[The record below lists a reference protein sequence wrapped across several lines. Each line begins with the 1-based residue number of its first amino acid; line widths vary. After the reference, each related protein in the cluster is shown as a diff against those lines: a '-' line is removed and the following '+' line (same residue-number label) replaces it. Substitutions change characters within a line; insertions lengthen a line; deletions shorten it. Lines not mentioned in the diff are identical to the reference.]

1 VNRLLQLKEGVSMLE
16 DLDFAAGQ
24 DSDEDPLLMGEDSD
38 DEELDEDDD
47 DDDDDGEDDEADK
60 GLSLKELKAEKKKL
74 LAQLR
79 IEAANGDDSDQ
90 EEEEDDDLDL
100 MRGDVD
106 DSWKDEDLEDGELE
120 DLLRELQEEEEEAE
134 EAETIPVAQASTK
147 GKKLSKKAKKRAQQE
162 KTMPPSTS
170 STLPA
175 PLAEPAFYTSKK
187 SKSDARRRDAEDD
200 TLGDPTAL
208 LEADAADKERRTKSL
223 RFHTSKIA
231 ATSARRSAARNQ
243 RLTGDED
250 VPYRDR
256 QAARD
261 AALRRNGP
269 AAVGEPLG
277 SDEVEMKEKKR
288 ARQEEDE
295 MDDGDDGE
303 GDAADGYYELVKRR
317 KTEKK
322 DARQAAHDEQQAE
335 KL

>member
-1 VNRLLQLKEGVSMLE
+1 MLE
-16 DLDFAAGQ
+16 DLDFAAGS
-24 DSDEDPLLMGEDSD
+24 DSEGDPLLEGMEED
-38 DEELDEDDD
+38 DEEDEEEGTSLKALIAAKKELMARMNEASGSGVEVMDSDHDDD
-47 DDDDDGEDDEADK
+47 DDD
-60 GLSLKELKAEKKKL
+60 
-74 LAQLR
+74 
-79 IEAANGDDSDQ
+79 Q
-90 EEEEDDDLDL
+90 EEEDEDDDRDL
-100 MRGDVD
+100 THGETDE
-106 DSWKDEDLEDGELE
+106 SWRDEDLEEDELD
-120 DLLRELQEEEEEAE
+120 DLLADAEGDGPSLEELLAVPS
-134 EAETIPVAQASTK
+134 A
-147 GKKLSKKAKKRAQQE
+147 SKKTTKSKASKKSQE
-162 KTMPPSTS
+162 SKPSGLPG
-170 STLPA
+170 LPA

-187 SKSDARRRDAEDD
+187 SKSREPTTFNDD
-200 TLGDPTAL
+200 PLGDPTTL
-208 LEADAADKERRTKSL
+208 LEADATDKERRTKSL

-288 ARQEEDE
+288 ARRADEEAAEVDE
-295 MDDGDDGE
+295 AVAE
-303 GDAADGYYELVKRR
+303 ADGYYDLVKRR

-322 DARQAAHDEQQAE
+322 AAKEAAHEERQAE